1 MFPAAVSRK
10 AVPVTLR
17 ILHSDLGIIV
27 LMICKKEAEVEV
39 LEKGEEPLGSWRPA
53 RILSGNGHTYEV
65 KFDSC
70 PLETAELMNKVP
82 RKALRPRPPPVE
94 AKNWTC
100 ADIAEV
106 CDHGSWKLA
115 EVLRTLDFNMVVT
128 RLLGSSKEII
138 SPYSL
143 LRMPQIWKDNVW
155 IPLEK
160 EHVKY
165 TNVDV
170 SSQSKR
176 RKLSSQ
182 IPRLSVEE
190 QQCEGLDRCAEKY
203 CDSVDQRHKKS
214 LGRVE
219 NKSLEC
225 GPPVHPHVL
234 AFRKKKQYKKEG
246 RCYRLTEKNLTN
258 QPFEK
263 VDAVNSP
270 QNFNGEKHMNTRTC
284 GFGQVGMDSNNPIA
298 NAGPNRLVTLDL
310 LHNESTASSVGSC
323 SVINGLSR
331 PLYHKNSQKQE
342 LCGHIDDAESFC
354 GSPAEPAHFRED
366 EVAEAIHW
374 LELDAYRSTLS
385 FRARVGGCKS
395 LPQLQNSGDS
405 YKRSIGPRKEL
416 QVNVLIKKQVTAAG
430 CGYCSNGEKHH
441 RKNKK
446 KEEKRKEKG
455 KEMKNNGIKEG
466 GGRMLGIQR
475 WAVASWGRE
484 RVDVAC
490 LGRGLVGL
498 GKEKS
503 AWEVNRWGWL
513 LGKEKGLKWLAWE
526 GD

>member
-1 MFPAAVSRK
+1 
-10 AVPVTLR
+10 
-17 ILHSDLGIIV
+17 
-27 LMICKKEAEVEV
+27 MIFKKEAEVEV
-39 LEKGEEPLGSWRPA
+39 LEKGKEPLGSWRPA

-65 KFDSC
+65 KYDSC
-70 PLETAELMNKVP
+70 PLETAALMNKVP

-143 LRMPQIWKDNVW
+143 LRMPQIWKDNIW

-203 CDSVDQRHKKS
+203 CVSVDQRHKKS

-219 NKSLEC
+219 NKSWEC

-234 AFRKKKQYKKEG
+234 TFRKKKQIKNEG

-270 QNFNGEKHMNTRTC
+270 QNFNGEKHMNATFYNETV
-284 GFGQVGMDSNNPIA
+284 GFGQVGMHSNNPIA
-298 NAGPNRLVTLDL
+298 NAGPNRVVTLDL
-310 LHNESTASSVGSC
+310 SHNESTASSVGSC

-354 GSPAEPAHFRED
+354 GSPAEPSHFRED
-366 EVAEAIHW
+366 EVAEAIHL

-385 FRARVGGCKS
+385 FRAKVGGCKS
-395 LPQLQNSGDS
+395 LPQLQNSGKYLD
-405 YKRSIGPRKEL
+405 
-416 QVNVLIKKQVTAAG
+416 
-430 CGYCSNGEKHH
+430 
-441 RKNKK
+441 
-446 KEEKRKEKG
+446 
-455 KEMKNNGIKEG
+455 
-466 GGRMLGIQR
+466 
-475 WAVASWGRE
+475 
-484 RVDVAC
+484 
-490 LGRGLVGL
+490 
-498 GKEKS
+498 
-503 AWEVNRWGWL
+503 
-513 LGKEKGLKWLAWE
+513 
-526 GD
+526 